1 MAFRSDDALAYSLA
15 VYFDLSIIGIG
26 VFFIH
31 LLMLVMKPII
41 VSIVKKKE
49 ILELLSCG

>member
-26 VFFIH
+26 VFFYA
-31 LLMLVMKPII
+31 LTGASDETNNCVN
-41 VSIVKKKE
+41 
-49 ILELLSCG
+49 C